1 MKWHHVAEN
10 WPAFFD
16 AIADRWP
23 DADETELDIVD
34 GDQHAFVRYI
44 ADLTGQSPG
53 EAREEILEWLS
64 GELPSDVIMDPRHD
78 NHSISLS
85 AKFVPDGEDESDDD
99 ARFGDDSA

>member
-44 ADLTGQSPG
+44 ADLTGQSSG

>member
-99 ARFGDDSA
+99 ARFGDDRA